1 MMSLSQSAR
10 VPVIDILVE
19 AGQWPTRARLRQL
32 IERAVEAALTTTK
45 PPLAAD
51 SELSLLFTDD
61 AHVQRLNQRYRGKN
75 SATNV
80 LSFPAPPAAPGMFG
94 PLLGDLV
101 LAEETIARE
110 AAAGELAFDDHLA
123 HLIIHGLLH
132 LLDYDHDDDAEA
144 SVMEGLETAILDRL
158 GIADPYGGGAG

>member
-1 MMSLSQSAR
+1 MMSLSQSVRA
-10 VPVIDILVE
+10 PMIDVLVE
-19 AGQWPTRARLRQL
+19 AGQWPARAKLRAL
-32 IERAVEAALTTTK
+32 IERAVEAALAAAK
-45 PPLAAD
+45 PPLAAG

-61 AHVQRLNQRYRGKN
+61 AHLRRLNHRYRDKD

-80 LSFPAPPAAPGMFG
+80 LSFPAPPATAGMFG

-110 AAAGELAFDDHLA
+110 AAAGGLAFDDHLA
-123 HLIIHGLLH
+123 HLVVHGLLH

-144 SVMEGLETAILDRL
+144 SVMEGLEIDILGRL